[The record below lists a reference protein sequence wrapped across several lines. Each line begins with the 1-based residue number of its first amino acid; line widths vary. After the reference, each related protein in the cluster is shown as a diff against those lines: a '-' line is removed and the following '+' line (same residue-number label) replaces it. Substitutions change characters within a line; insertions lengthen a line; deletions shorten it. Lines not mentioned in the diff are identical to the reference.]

1 MFDTLIRGGAV
12 IDGTGRPAF
21 AADVA
26 VSGGRLAAIG
36 ERAAACAAQEVGEG
50 CTQRRRKCAV
60 LSAEQHNADTARAV
74 TQMRLAA
81 GDGDRYLKGVRSG
94 ENERRHHGDA
104 HDSF

>member
-1 MFDTLIRGGAV
+1 MLRHELFHGQTHDERHNAL
-12 IDGTGRPAF
+12 DDEGRQDPQH
-21 AADVA
+21 
-26 VSGGRLAAIG
+26 
-36 ERAAACAAQEVGEG
+36 RAAEQVGEG

-60 LSAEQHNADTARAV
+60 LSAEQHNADKDRAV
-74 TQMRLAA
+74 TQMRIAA